1 MRKIITVATAAALL
15 IGGVV
20 SAQDTQKAAKEG
32 AKAKSGHE
40 GMAKS
45 AGGPSAAATIAKA
58 TSAAPPEIAKNA
70 AVMGA
75 GADGKMTELRAG
87 TNGWMC
93 MLGPAGEPMCLD
105 KEWQAWGDA
114 WMNKKDPPQPKTVGI
129 AYMLKGDTGASNT
142 DPHATKATADNQWVV
157 SGPHIMVLPT
167 DPAQFDAFPT
177 DPKAGG
183 PWVMWKGTKYAHLM
197 VPTAAMP
204 KTPMPKSAAKP
215 AATK

>member
-1 MRKIITVATAAALL
+1 MRKIVTAVTAAL
-15 IGGVV
+15 ILAGGVV
-20 SAQDTQKAAKEG
+20 SAQDTPKAAKESP
-32 AKAKSGHE
+32 KAKSGHE
-40 GMAKS
+40 TMAKG
-45 AGGPSAAATIAKA
+45 AAGPSSAAVIAKA
-58 TSAAPPEIAKNA
+58 ASAAPPEIGKNA

-75 GADGKMTELRAG
+75 GPDGKMTQLRAG
-87 TNGWMC
+87 TNGWVC

-142 DPHATKATADNQWVV
+142 DPYATKATADNQWVV

-183 PWVMWKGTKYAHLM
+183 PWVMWKGTKYVHLM
-197 VPTAAMP
+197 VPTGPMPKAAMP
-204 KTPMPKSAAKP
+204 AKAA
-215 AATK
+215 AR